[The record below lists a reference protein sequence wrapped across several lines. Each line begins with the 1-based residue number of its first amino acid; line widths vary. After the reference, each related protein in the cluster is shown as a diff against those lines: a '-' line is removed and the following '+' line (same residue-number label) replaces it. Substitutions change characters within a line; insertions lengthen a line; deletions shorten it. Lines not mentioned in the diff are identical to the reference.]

1 MNIKI
6 KKNVLFILC
15 YGILG
20 SFSMY
25 SFRALSNSMSSKYN
39 PIVLKSNFFV
49 KNDMFYYIDK
59 TIVDFNETIYVNEI
73 TKDVLFPTEYKKLVT
88 YDIFK
93 YLIMSLIIVI
103 VTIVNPIFKLSF
115 LPSFFEM
122 DLNEDMTRKELIV
135 VICGLL
141 LINYPVFF
149 F

>member
-1 MNIKI
+1 
-6 KKNVLFILC
+6 
-15 YGILG
+15 
-20 SFSMY
+20 
-25 SFRALSNSMSSKYN
+25 MSSKYN

-59 TIVDFNETIYVNEI
+59 TIVEFDETIYVNEI

-141 LINYPVFF
+141 LINYPVIFF
-149 F
+149 